1 MQVILLIFLFSPYR
15 GAQGL
20 KDTYRTL
27 LGKMYRIQRRKD
39 DNDSFRDLRHFVLYR
54 IKKKTNQ
61 FNKSEM
67 LPRLPINGYCF
78 QLPIP
83 LAETIM
89 PHGTLQNV
97 KDNVQS

>member
-1 MQVILLIFLFSPYR
+1 M
-15 GAQGL
+15 
-20 KDTYRTL
+20 
-27 LGKMYRIQRRKD
+27 
-39 DNDSFRDLRHFVLYR
+39 LYR

-61 FNKSEM
+61 FNMSEM

-83 LAETIM
+83 LVETIM

-97 KDNVQS
+97 KDNVQSNSRKQIPKYNWNFSFSLMI